1 MAAST
6 AAAANQPLEMN
17 AVVNGGAGFD
27 PSMWRD
33 FFVVEE
39 RMRARAE
46 RLAGEV
52 RRRMFAAGG
61 GNGDGEGGVTMSVAE
76 AATLVDTL
84 ERLGLDGHFR
94 HEIGVLLGR
103 LRREEADF
111 AGSDDDLYTVALR
124 FRLLRQ
130 HGVWVSAGTCVRD
143 KFRDGTCS
151 FSSSLRDDPRGLL
164 SLYNAAHMA
173 APVEIALDD
182 IIAFARCHLEALSME
197 GELKSPLAEQV
208 SRAPDIPLP
217 RFPRRLETMS
227 YLVEYEQEDEHD
239 DMLLEL
245 ARLEFELTRC
255 LHLEELKALSLWWRE
270 LYESVK
276 LSYARDRL
284 VESYF
289 WTCGVFH
296 EEEYSRAR
304 IMFAKVFGLLS
315 LMDDTYDVHA
325 TLEECYKLNEAI
337 QRWDEGAIS
346 ILPEYL
352 RMFYIKLLSNFD
364 ELEASLEPH
373 EKFRVSYAKNAFKL
387 SSEYYLREAKWS
399 NTKYTPSFAEHL
411 EVSVMSS
418 GFPML
423 APVVLMGVHDD
434 AAVATAA
441 AFEWAT
447 AAGVPDVVIA
457 ASGEVARFLN
467 DIASHRVGKNE
478 KDVPSSVESYMAEH
492 GVGEEAALAAVAA
505 MAEHGWRT
513 INRALMEMDPGLL
526 PAARL
531 IVNLTRT
538 LEVIYLGGRD
548 GYTFGGD
555 IKGLVVSLFLD
566 PVAVIRI

>member
-1 MAAST
+1 MAESKAAAS
-6 AAAANQPLEMN
+6 LEMN
-17 AVVNGGAGFD
+17 AVNGGGVGFD

-33 FFVVEE
+33 FFVTYAPPLSQGVEE

-46 RLAGEV
+46 RLTGEV
-52 RRRMFAAGG
+52 RRKMFGTG
-61 GNGDGEGGVTMSVAE
+61 GEGGVTMRVAE

-84 ERLGLDGHFR
+84 ERLGLDGHFQR
-94 HEIGVLLGR
+94 EIGVVLGR
-103 LRREEADF
+103 LRYTEADF
-111 AGSDDDLYTVALR
+111 AGSEDDLHTVALR

-130 HGVWVSAGTCVRD
+130 HGLSVSTDVFD
-143 KFRDGTCS
+143 KFRDGTDS
-151 FSSSLRDDPRGLL
+151 FRSSLRNNPRGLL

-173 APVEIALDD
+173 TPGEITLDD
-182 IIAFARCHLEALSME
+182 AVVFARCHLEAMSMK

-208 SRAPDIPLP
+208 SRALDIPLP
-217 RFPRRLETMS
+217 RFPRRLETMN
-227 YLVEYEQEDEHD
+227 YLAEYEQEDEHD
-239 DMLLEL
+239 RVLLEL
-245 ARLEFELTRC
+245 ARLDFELARS
-255 LHLEELKALSLWWRE
+255 LHLKELKALSLWWRE

-296 EEEYSRAR
+296 EEKYSRAR

-337 QRWDEGAIS
+337 QRWDEGAVS
-346 ILPEYL
+346 ILPKYL
-352 RMFYIKLLSNFD
+352 RMFYLQLLSNFD
-364 ELEASLEPH
+364 ELEDSLEPH
-373 EKFRVSYAKNAFKL
+373 EKYRVSYAKNAFKI

-399 NTKYTPSFAEHL
+399 NNKYTPSFAEHL

-423 APVVLMGVHDD
+423 APVVLMGVHDREG
-434 AAVATAA
+434 VATEE
-441 AFEWAT
+441 AFKWAT
-447 AAGVPDVVIA
+447 SIPDVVT

-467 DIASHRVGKNE
+467 DIASHNVGKND
-478 KDVPSSVESYMAEH
+478 KDVMSSVECYMAEH
-492 GVGEEAALAAVAA
+492 GVGEEAALVAVAA
-505 MAEHGWRT
+505 LAEHGWRT
-513 INRALMEMDPGLL
+513 INRAFMEMGSGLL
-526 PAARL
+526 PAALL

-555 IKGLVVSLFLD
+555 IKGLIISLFLD
-566 PVAVIRI
+566 PVAVMRI

>member
-1 MAAST
+1 MAASK
-6 AAAANQPLEMN
+6 AAVAKMN
-17 AVVNGGAGFD
+17 AVNGGAGFD

-46 RLAGEV
+46 RLAREV
-52 RRRMFAAGG
+52 RRRIFGAGD
-61 GNGDGEGGVTMSVAE
+61 GDGEGGVAMSVAE

-111 AGSDDDLYTVALR
+111 AGSDDDLHTAALR

-130 HGVWVSAGTCVRD
+130 HGVWVSPDMFD
-143 KFRDGTCS
+143 KFRVGTGS

-173 APVEIALDD
+173 APREIALDD
-182 IIAFARCHLEALSME
+182 IIAFARCHLEALSIE
-197 GELKSPLAEQV
+197 GKLKSPLAEQV
-208 SRAPDIPLP
+208 SRALDIPLP
-217 RFPRRLETMS
+217 RFPRRLETMN
-227 YLVEYEQEDEHD
+227 YLAEYEQEDEHN

-245 ARLEFELTRC
+245 ARLEFELARS

-364 ELEASLEPH
+364 ELEATLEPH

-434 AAVATAA
+434 VGVATAA

-447 AAGVPDVVIA
+447 AAVPDAVIA

-467 DIASHRVGKNE
+467 DIASHRVEKNE
-478 KDVPSSVESYMAEH
+478 KDVPSSVECYMAEH

-531 IVNLTRT
+531 VVNLTRT

-566 PVAVIRI
+566 PVAGIRL

>member
-1 MAAST
+1 
-6 AAAANQPLEMN
+6 
-17 AVVNGGAGFD
+17 
-27 PSMWRD
+27 
-33 FFVVEE
+33 
-39 RMRARAE
+39 MRARAE

>member
-1 MAAST
+1 MAAIKAET
-6 AAAANQPLEMN
+6 ANQQLEMN

-52 RRRMFAAGG
+52 RRRMFAAGR
-61 GNGDGEGGVTMSVAE
+61 GNGDGEGRVTMSVAE

-111 AGSDDDLYTVALR
+111 AGSDDDLHTAALR

-130 HGVWVSAGTCVRD
+130 HGVWVSADVFD
-143 KFRDGTCS
+143 KFRDGSGS
-151 FSSSLRDDPRGLL
+151 FSSSLRDDPKGLL

-173 APVEIALDD
+173 APREIALDD
-182 IIAFARCHLEALSME
+182 IIAFARCHLKALSMD

-208 SRAPDIPLP
+208 SRALDIPLP

-245 ARLEFELTRC
+245 ARLEFELARC

-399 NTKYTPSFAEHL
+399 NTKYMPSFAEHL

-566 PVAVIRI
+566 PVAIIRI